1 MKKDFQDSHKLSKLR
16 KEYES
21 EFEFMKVTNYELW
34 LWNISNSKYI
44 EYLENIVNNGPFPKL
59 WVLYYKD
66 FLNLNSDP
74 QIKIYRRKK
83 SAYKAYFRLLNIEYY
98 KWYNKRITY
107 GKRRIGETPHFDNCF
122 FVKELDIRP

>member
-44 EYLENIVNNGPFPKL
+44 EYLENLVNNGPIPKL

-74 QIKIYRRKK
+74 QIKIYRRNEKTHY
-83 SAYKAYFRLLNIEYY
+83 SFN
-98 KWYNKRITY
+98 NN
-107 GKRRIGETPHFDNCF
+107 FDSSL
-122 FVKELDIRP
+122 FVSIIY